1 MPQMLLQ
8 RSAFRTSRVLEFF
21 SEKELSM
28 QVGFPK
34 ELWPIALLKETIDNG
49 LDACET
55 AGVVPDI
62 EVTVEPDRVSVR
74 DYGPGLPV
82 KTLKHSLNYLVRVSD
97 KAYYVSPSR
106 GQLGNALKCLWAA
119 PYVAHGEAGYVE
131 VVTGGS
137 THRIAVTLDRI
148 AQQPDL
154 QHLTLPDGVVKKGTL
169 ITIVWPKIA
178 SFLQT
183 RQPSTFYKT
192 AGELVLDYGAF
203 NPHASLTYRGP
214 DESETAIP
222 RTMPGWRKWAPRDP
236 TDAHW
241 YSPERLQSLI
251 AAYLTEERRGG
262 RARTVRE
269 FVAEFAGLRGTAK
282 QKAVTE
288 VTGLSGAYLHDLV
301 TDGDVAREPVA
312 ALLTA
317 MQRESRAVKPAA
329 LGVLGEDHIRAY
341 LVHQRHVEPGS
352 LKYYRKHGLADGLP
366 FVLELACG
374 WYTSDYAGCG
384 RQTIAGVN
392 WTPAL
397 KSPFAELPVLLGEAR
412 VDHFDPVVV
421 LVHLAMPRPDFTDRG
436 KSVLALP
443 EAIREALGTGIPA
456 VTKHWKAMKRQADQA
471 ERVRER
477 EREHYLK
484 QQQRQYFNVKEAA
497 YRVMADAYQQ
507 AAGGLGLANAR
518 QIMYAARPHV
528 LELTGGKSWK
538 KSSYFTQRLLPN
550 FIEAHPELTASWDVV
565 FDDRGHLIEPHTQ
578 YRIGLGTLAVR
589 GYIRRWH
596 AKVPSAVESIELEH
610 DCPTMGP
617 ANRYGFALFIEKE
630 GFYPLLEA
638 AQIAER
644 WDLAIMSTKGMS
656 VTAARQLVEKLSE
669 QGVTILVC
677 HDFDASGFSI
687 LHTLQSDTRRYKFKT
702 RPKVVDM
709 GLRLADVQAMDLESE
724 RVDYHSRK
732 DPRINLRRCGATEDE
747 CHFLVRQG
755 TDGGWT
761 GERVELNAMT
771 SDQFIAWLER
781 KLAEVGVQKV
791 IPDQP
796 ALEIAYRRAVRHK
809 RVQAAIADALAYIDE
824 DEEIAIP
831 SELKARI
838 QEKLNGSARAWD
850 AVLWDLVADAAGAAN
865 DGRIGRNGRTS
876 DSDPKEA
883 EENSGEHASAFQ

>member
-1 MPQMLLQ
+1 MPRTLE
-8 RSAFRTSRVLEFF
+8 RTTFHTSRLLGFF
-21 SEKELSM
+21 SEKELSL
-28 QVGFPK
+28 QFGFPK
-34 ELWPIALLKETIDNG
+34 EQWPIALLKELIDNS

-55 AGVVPDI
+55 AGVAPDI
-62 EVTVEPDRVSVR
+62 EVTVEPDRVSVC
-74 DYGPGLPV
+74 DHGPGLPV

-97 KAYYVSPSR
+97 KAHYVSPSR
-106 GQLGNALKCLWAA
+106 GQLGNALKTLWAA
-119 PYVAHGEAGYVE
+119 PYVVHGEQGYVE
-131 VVTGGS
+131 VVTGGN

-154 QHLTLPDGVVKKGTL
+154 QHQTLPDGVVKKGTL

-178 SFLQT
+178 SFLQS
-183 RQPSTFYKT
+183 RQQPTFYKT
-192 AGELVLDYGAF
+192 AVELVLDYGAF
-203 NPHASLTYRGP
+203 NPHVSLTYRGP
-214 DESETAIP
+214 EGETAIP
-222 RTMPGWRKWAPRDP
+222 RTMPDWRKWAPRDP

-251 AAYLTEERRGG
+251 AAYLTEERHGG

-301 TDGDVAREPVA
+301 DAGDVALEPVT

-317 MQRESRAVKPAA
+317 IQPESRAVKPAA
-329 LGVLGEDHIRAY
+329 LGVLGEDHVRAY
-341 LVHQRHVEPGS
+341 LIHQRHVEPGS

-384 RQTIAGVN
+384 RQIIAGVN

-397 KSPFAELPVLLGEAR
+397 KSPFAELPALLGEAR
-412 VDHFDPVVV
+412 VDSFDPLAV
-421 LVHLAMPRPDFTDRG
+421 LVHLAMPRPEFTDRG

-443 EAIREALGTGIPA
+443 EAIRDAVGTGIPA
-456 VTKHWKAMKRQADQA
+456 VTKHWKVMKRRADQA

-484 QQQRQYFNVKEAA
+484 QQQRQYLTVKEAA
-497 YRVMADAYQQ
+497 YRLMAAAYQQ

-538 KSSYFTQRLLPN
+538 KSSYFTQRLLTN

-565 FDDRGHLIEPHTQ
+565 FDDRGQLIEPHTQ

-589 GYIRRWH
+589 DYIRRWH
-596 AKVPSAVESIELEH
+596 AKVPSAVDAIELEH

-656 VTAARQLVEKLSE
+656 VTAARQLLEKLSE

-687 LHTLQSDTRRYKFKT
+687 LHTLQSDTRRYWFKT
-702 RPKVVDM
+702 RPKVVDV
-709 GLRLADVQAMDLESE
+709 GLRLADVQAMDLQSE
-724 RVDYHSRK
+724 PVEYRSRK
-732 DPRINLRRCGATEDE
+732 DPRINLRRCQATEDE
-747 CHFLVRQG
+747 CCFLVRPG
-755 TDGGWT
+755 TYGGWT
-761 GERVELNAMT
+761 GQRVELNAMT

-781 KLAEVGVQKV
+781 KLSEVGVQKV
-791 IPDQP
+791 MPDRD
-796 ALEIAYRRAVRHK
+796 ALERAYQRAVRQK
-809 RVQAAIADALAYIDE
+809 RVEEAIADALTCLDE
-824 DEEIAIP
+824 DEEIAMP
-831 SELKARI
+831 DDFEARI
-838 QEKLNGSARAWD
+838 REKLDGSAQSWD
-850 AVLWDLVADAAGAAN
+850 QVLWNLIADEE
-865 DGRIGRNGRTS
+865 D
-876 DSDPKEA
+876 EA
-883 EENSGEHASAFQ
+883 